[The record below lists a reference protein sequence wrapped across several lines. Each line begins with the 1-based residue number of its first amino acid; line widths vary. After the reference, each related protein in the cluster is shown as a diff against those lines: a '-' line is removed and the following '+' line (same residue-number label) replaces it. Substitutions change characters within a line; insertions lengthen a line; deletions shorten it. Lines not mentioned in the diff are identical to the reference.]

1 MPFGEMQINRRLFQ
15 VAVSEQHLD
24 GAQVSAGF
32 QQMSGKAM
40 A

>member
-1 MPFGEMQINRRLFQ
+1 MQINRRLFQ

-24 GAQVSAGF
+24 GPQVGSGLE
-32 QQMSGKAM
+32 QMGGEAM